1 MTSVSILNAADQAAR
16 WHTNQRR
23 KGSNGE
29 PYINHL
35 LEVAALVAEAEP
47 DNTDAIIA
55 ALLHDAIEDQQ
66 IVREDI
72 SEKYGECVAAIVEEC
87 TDDKSLDKP
96 MRKQLQIDT
105 AAHKSRDAKL
115 VKIAD
120 KTSNLRSIAASPPAH
135 WPVERRRAYID
146 WSVAVVEAGLLG
158 ASVQLDAHFEE
169 AKIAAYR
176 TVDQEEP
183 APIAGS

>member
-1 MTSVSILNAADQAAR
+1 MISVSILKAADQAAR
-16 WHTNQRR
+16 WHADQRR
-23 KGSNGE
+23 KGSKGE
-29 PYINHL
+29 PYVNHL

-47 DNTDAIIA
+47 DNMDAIIA
-55 ALLHDAIEDQQ
+55 ALLHDAIEDQS
-66 IVREDI
+66 VTRELI
-72 SEKYGECVAAIVEEC
+72 SGEFGENVAAIVDEC
-87 TDDKSLDKP
+87 TDDKRLDKQV
-96 MRKQLQIDT
+96 RKQLQIDT

-158 ASVQLDAHFEE
+158 ASVQLDAHFEK
-169 AKIAAYR
+169 AKIAAYS

>member
-1 MTSVSILNAADQAAR
+1 MISASILNAAVQAAR

-55 ALLHDAIEDQQ
+55 ALLHDAIEDPK
-66 IVREDI
+66 ISREQI
-72 SEKYGECVAAIVEEC
+72 SEEFGENVACIVEEC
-87 TDDKSLDKP
+87 TDDKRLDKP
-96 MRKQLQIDT
+96 LRKQLQIET
-105 AAHKSRDAKL
+105 AAQKSHNAKL

-120 KTSNLRSIAASPPAH
+120 KTSNLRSIAASPPSH
-135 WPVERRRAYID
+135 WPFERRRAYID

-176 TVDQEEP
+176 TVEEGES
-183 APIAGS
+183 APPSTS

>member
-1 MTSVSILNAADQAAR
+1 MISASILKAADQAAR
-16 WHTNQRR
+16 WHEEQRR
-23 KGSNGE
+23 KGSKGE
-29 PYINHL
+29 PYVNHL

-47 DNTDAIIA
+47 DNMDAIIA
-55 ALLHDAIEDQQ
+55 ALLHDAIEDPK
-66 IVREDI
+66 IPREQI
-72 SEKYGECVAAIVEEC
+72 SEEFGENVARIVEEC
-87 TDDKSLDKP
+87 TDDKRLDKP
-96 MRKQLQIDT
+96 VRKQLQIDT
-105 AAHKSRDAKL
+105 AAQKSRNAKL

-120 KTSNLRSIAASPPAH
+120 KTSNLRSIAASPPSH
-135 WPVERRRAYID
+135 WPLERRRAYID

-183 APIAGS
+183 APKAAS